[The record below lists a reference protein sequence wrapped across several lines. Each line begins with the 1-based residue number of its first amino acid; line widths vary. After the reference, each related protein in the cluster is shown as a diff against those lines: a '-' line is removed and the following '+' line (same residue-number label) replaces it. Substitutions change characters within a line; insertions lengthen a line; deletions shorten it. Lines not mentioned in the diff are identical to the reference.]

1 MGSSIN
7 VQITGLSE
15 LARDIQHAA
24 NLAPKEF
31 QKGMKEI
38 TKKFMDD
45 LKDEAANTYESTAFI
60 TSGFKMSPVN
70 VANDVFW
77 SYFYPE
83 AKGNKGHAWHLQE
96 FGYELVRPN
105 WKSRAKMIRYKN
117 GGQRLGFVPGKHL
130 VEKVLPEFE
139 EYMDEAVTDLIDTIL
154 EENNL

>member
-1 MGSSIN
+1 MSNNIN
-7 VQITGLSE
+7 VTITGLKE

-31 QKGMKEI
+31 QKGMRQI

-45 LKDEAANTYESTAFI
+45 LKDEAANTYQSTAFI

-70 VANDVFW
+70 VGKDVLTSKFM
-77 SYFYPE
+77 PE

-105 WKSRAKMIRYKN
+105 WKSRAKVIRYTN
-117 GGQRLGFVPGKHL
+117 GGERLGFVPGKHL
-130 VEKVLPEFE
+130 VDKILPEFE
-139 EYMDEAVTDLIDTIL
+139 DYYEEQVLDLVDTIL

>member
-1 MGSSIN
+1 MSNNIHVEIS
-7 VQITGLSE
+7 GLEE

-24 NLAPKEF
+24 NVAPLEF
-31 QKGMKEI
+31 QRGMKEI

-45 LKDEAANTYESTAFI
+45 LKDEASNTYQSTVHI

-70 VANDVFW
+70 VGRDILTSKFM
-77 SYFYPE
+77 PE

-105 WKSRAKMIRYKN
+105 WMSRAKVIRYSN

-139 EYMDEAVTDLIDTIL
+139 DYMEEQVMELVDMIL
-154 EENNL
+154 EENDL